1 MFFSSQTEVYIYR
14 EPVDMRKGHDGLAG
28 IVESEMNLELLSGSI
43 FLFVNKTRRLCKAI
57 YFDGSGL
64 VIIHKRMEVGSIMN
78 FLAFGKVQK
87 ISISELALL
96 MDGASLRIR
105 ERGKK
110 YVHGESKRRL
120 KNKS

>member
-1 MFFSSQTEVYIYR
+1 
-14 EPVDMRKGHDGLAG
+14 MRKGHDGLAG

-78 FLAFGKVQK
+78 FLSFGEVQK
-87 ISISELALL
+87 ITVSELALL
-96 MDGASLRIR
+96 MDGATLRIQK
-105 ERGKK
+105 RGRK
-110 YVHGESKRRL
+110 YIHGESKRGL
-120 KNKS
+120 KNKP